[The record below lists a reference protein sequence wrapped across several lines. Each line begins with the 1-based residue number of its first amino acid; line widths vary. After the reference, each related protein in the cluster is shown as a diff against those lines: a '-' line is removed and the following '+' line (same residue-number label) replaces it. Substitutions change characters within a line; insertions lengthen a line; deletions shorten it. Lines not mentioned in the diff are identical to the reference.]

1 MQYRL
6 DASRSLEVRSG
17 SQAVGT
23 RSGERMAEREPDIAL
38 AAGVGELMASTRGIR
53 AGQKLPVQR
62 LLRQLVE
69 REIQQSEMSSA
80 LFAPAFPGR
89 RISSRISRPQDTI
102 SGLNPNPR

>member
-1 MQYRL
+1 
-6 DASRSLEVRSG
+6 
-17 SQAVGT
+17 
-23 RSGERMAEREPDIAL
+23 MAEREPDIAL